1 MDVWFFF
8 ILSYLSG
15 LQTWQDETF
24 SLDISKQYTVCV
36 FSDSSDQSQV
46 SKIWKPLCVYFC
58 GGGLYIDLTRP
69 GYTAGMKTFY

>member
-1 MDVWFFF
+1 MYDFFSSCH
-8 ILSYLSG
+8 IY
-15 LQTWQDETF
+15 QVYRHDDEIF

-69 GYTAGMKTFY
+69 GYTAEMKTFY